1 MRERLRRGGHMP
13 LHNYELLKLNLFRAL
28 ARRDVKPLARDL
40 LAGFGDFSGVLSV
53 AYTQLLEV
61 TGIG

>member
-1 MRERLRRGGHMP
+1 MP